1 MNEIIGGLLQGI
13 GIIAIASMTHEAA
26 LNYCATE
33 RCKLLATTLVFT
45 FGIAGSMMVP
55 FELTDGLFFDLRH
68 VFLVLVASFGGPVA
82 TLVAAATAIG
92 IRLFEGGAGLVPGVA
107 GILISAGVG
116 LLFAFLW
123 PLRNMSPLRLVAIG
137 IGSNVAMVSVFL
149 LPWPIAVTVLAKIGV
164 PLAAANF
171 VGVLIA
177 ASVLNH
183 RSKQVTRVHSLL
195 DEVRVDGLTG
205 LANRRS
211 FDKEGE
217 KLART
222 TEQRGKPCAVMM
234 IDIDH
239 FKSVNDTFG
248 HAAGD
253 EVLKHVAAIVSE
265 NARLGDLIA
274 RYGGEEMALVLP
286 NLDGANAHLV
296 ADRIRNAVE
305 NAATTVRGLPLKV
318 TVSIG
323 FAPVGSTEDAF
334 SVALRAADEALY
346 AAKNEGRNRVISAV
360 AA

>member
-1 MNEIIGGLLQGI
+1 
-13 GIIAIASMTHEAA
+13 
-26 LNYCATE
+26 
-33 RCKLLATTLVFT
+33 
-45 FGIAGSMMVP
+45 
-55 FELTDGLFFDLRH
+55 
-68 VFLVLVASFGGPVA
+68 
-82 TLVAAATAIG
+82 
-92 IRLFEGGAGLVPGVA
+92 
-107 GILISAGVG
+107 
-116 LLFAFLW
+116 
-123 PLRNMSPLRLVAIG
+123 
-137 IGSNVAMVSVFL
+137 
-149 LPWPIAVTVLAKIGV
+149 
-164 PLAAANF
+164 
-171 VGVLIA
+171 
-177 ASVLNH
+177 
-183 RSKQVTRVHSLL
+183 
-195 DEVRVDGLTG
+195 
-205 LANRRS
+205 
-211 FDKEGE
+211 
-217 KLART
+217 
-222 TEQRGKPCAVMM
+222 MM